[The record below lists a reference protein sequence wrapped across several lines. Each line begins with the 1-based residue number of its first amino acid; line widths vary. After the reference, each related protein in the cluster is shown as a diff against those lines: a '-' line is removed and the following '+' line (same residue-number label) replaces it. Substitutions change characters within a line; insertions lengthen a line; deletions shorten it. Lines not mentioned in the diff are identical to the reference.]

1 MIGKLSGVLEYRAD
15 DHVLLDVRGVGYIV
29 FCSDR
34 TLASLP
40 AVGKVLALY
49 TDLIVREDLLQLFGF
64 TSLQEKEW
72 HRLLM
77 SVQGVGAKASLAI
90 LSTLGPEGVSRA
102 IALGD
107 WNAVK
112 SARGIGPKTAQRVVN
127 ELKDKAPKVM
137 AMGGTLGLALGTQN
151 AEPGVGEGVG
161 EDANHVAGADDEA
174 VVEGALS
181 AGGAKGS
188 AKVSAAASTAASRVS
203 AQSDALSA
211 LSNLGYAPGEAAGAV
226 AEAAGAAPEAETSVL
241 IRAALKLLAP
251 KG

>member
-1 MIGKLSGVLEYRAD
+1 MIGKLSGVIDYRAD
-15 DHVLLDVRGVGYIV
+15 DHVLLDVRGVGYII

-34 TLASLP
+34 TLAALP
-40 AVGKVLALY
+40 LSGAAVALY

-64 TSLQEKEW
+64 TTLQEKEW

-77 SVQGVGAKASLAI
+77 SIQGVGAKASLAI
-90 LSTLGPEGVSRA
+90 LSTLGTEGVSRA

-112 SARGIGPKTAQRVVN
+112 AARGIGPKTAQRVVN

-137 AMGGTLGLALGTQN
+137 AMGRALGQVLGGQ
-151 AEPGVGEGVG
+151 P
-161 EDANHVAGADDEA
+161 AGSGAADDDGLIEPSA
-174 VVEGALS
+174 GLVVEPSVVVNNS
-181 AGGAKGS
+181 A
-188 AKVSAAASTAASRVS
+188 S

-211 LSNLGYAPGEAAGAV
+211 LSNLGYAPGDAAGAV
-226 AEAAGAAPEAETSVL
+226 AEAAGSMPDFGTSDL

>member
-40 AVGKVLALY
+40 AVGMVLALY

>member
-107 WNAVK
+107 WNTVK

-151 AEPGVGEGVG
+151 AEPGVGEG
-161 EDANHVAGADDEA
+161 ANHVAGADDEA

-181 AGGAKGS
+181 AGVAKGS

>member
-40 AVGKVLALY
+40 AVGTVLALY

-161 EDANHVAGADDEA
+161 EGANHVAGADDEA

>member
-1 MIGKLSGVLEYRAD
+1 MIGKLSGVIDYRAD
-15 DHVLLDVRGVGYIV
+15 DHVLLDVCGVGYII

-34 TLASLP
+34 TLAALP
-40 AVGKVLALY
+40 RSGAAAALY

-64 TSLQEKEW
+64 TTLQEKEW

-77 SVQGVGAKASLAI
+77 SIQGVGAKASLAI
-90 LSTLGPEGVSRA
+90 LSTLGTEGVSRA

-112 SARGIGPKTAQRVVN
+112 AARGIGPKTAQRVVN

-137 AMGGTLGLALGTQN
+137 AMGRALGQVLGGQ
-151 AEPGVGEGVG
+151 P
-161 EDANHVAGADDEA
+161 AGSGAADDDGLIEPSA
-174 VVEGALS
+174 GLVVEPSVVVNNS
-181 AGGAKGS
+181 AS
-188 AKVSAAASTAASRVS
+188 V
-203 AQSDALSA
+203 QSDALSA
-211 LSNLGYAPGEAAGAV
+211 LSNLGYAPGDAAGAV
-226 AEAAGAAPEAETSVL
+226 AEAAGSMPDSGTSDL